1 MEPSRPI
8 KDFKWESVDFLGF
21 MDIIYSTM
29 VAHWGEEDTPVFTM
43 TMPNPTDSENIPMP
57 QILYA
62 LTDLQPGIVGNNQ
75 TREIKPRVREQR
87 REYSEVHGKCVEARY
102 TGQMMDA
109 MMTFTVYGTSNEEVY
124 AWTNM
129 FRHFMQEYKGYFL
142 SKGVRDVYWLNED
155 PSGHDLNSADYYV
168 GRQLHYLF
176 RYEEIV
182 RTEHS
187 LIDEIDLRVC
197 VAKNKLK
204 LKRRLPS
211 QEVFRCT
218 NKRAKPK
225 KKLKLKRCLS
235 SQEVLR
241 YTIKR
246 AEPKKKN
253 QKRPHKEEL

>member
-1 MEPSRPI
+1 MELSSSVGR
-8 KDFKWESVDFLGF
+8 ESIDFLGF

-87 REYSEVHGKCVEARY
+87 KEYSKAHQEKVEARY

-109 MMTFTVYGTSNEEVY
+109 MVTFTVYATSNEEVY

-129 FRHFMQEYKGYFL
+129 FRHFMQQYKGYFL
-142 SKGVRDVYWLNED
+142 SKGIRDVYWLKED
-155 PSGHDLNSADYYV
+155 PSGHDLKSGDYYV
-168 GRQLHYLF
+168 GRQLHYLV
-176 RYEEIV
+176 RLEEIV

-187 LIDEIDLRVC
+187 LIEEIDLAVC
-197 VAKNKLK
+197 VAKKKLK
-204 LKRRLPS
+204 FKRCLPS
-211 QEVFRCT
+211 QEV
-218 NKRAKPK
+218 
-225 KKLKLKRCLS
+225 LHYS
-235 SQEVLR
+235 
-241 YTIKR
+241 IKG
-246 AEPKKKN
+246 AES
-253 QKRPHKEEL
+253 KETP